1 MSKIALLLLMVCVL
15 VGCNGTGST
24 MSNVE
29 NKVSFEGNLRHVVL
43 FKFKESATK
52 EKIAEIEKEFAL
64 LPSKIPTI
72 IGYEW
77 GTDVG
82 VEDLS
87 MGYTHCFLVTFENA
101 EGRAV
106 YLPHPAH
113 KEFVALLMPALE
125 EVHVIDYV
133 VKTK

>member
-1 MSKIALLLLMVCVL
+1 MFKFALLLLMVFVM

-24 MSNVE
+24 MQKSD
-29 NKVSFEGNLRHVVL
+29 FEGKLRHCVM
-43 FKFKESATK
+43 FKFKEGTSQA
-52 EKIAEIEKEFAL
+52 KITEIEKAFAQ

-82 VEDLS
+82 VEDLD
-87 MGYTHCFLVTFENA
+87 MGYTHCFLVTFEDA
-101 EGRAV
+101 KGRAV

-113 KEFVALLMPALE
+113 KEFVALLLPNLE

-133 VKTK
+133 AKTK